1 MSNCYDAQSPSTGQR
16 LWPVLLFSSPAL
28 RSGLTEHFN
37 RYTMAV
43 VYIMAKVQEMPS
55 RIRGR
60 EHPRDEEFQV
70 LLIDLFRRAGWS
82 IHSRPSAGS
91 QADLV
96 IESAGKKY
104 VVEIKRSSEGRRDRL
119 VPLLSQAILQAQ
131 AAARLYSKSAI
142 PVAVVASPHISDL
155 VAAQVKEF
163 ALTHAPEVGIG
174 VIDSEGLRVFHGF
187 GLERLNSE
195 RSSRSRVHLPVERP
209 PSTYLFSDLNQWML
223 KSLIGQDIQESL
235 LTIPRG
241 QYRNGR
247 MLAQAA
253 GVSPMSASR
262 FVRELLSEGFLD
274 QRHGSL
280 RLVRKEELLRRWQ
293 GASQRAVHDVPV
305 RWIIRGGEEQL
316 LSAVRSYCSRM
327 DANRLRRQKPR
338 AGRMAEP
345 APRIAI
351 GLFGAADLLGVGF
364 VHGAVP
370 YLYLEHLSVP
380 ALEQLGLSVEDAK
393 GQPDAFVRVPENIEA
408 VFRAAVQHQGVPVSD
423 ILQVWLDVS
432 NHPARGKEQADQI
445 WKRILAPLIQQV
457 PR

>member
-1 MSNCYDAQSPSTGQR
+1 
-16 LWPVLLFSSPAL
+16 
-28 RSGLTEHFN
+28 
-37 RYTMAV
+37 
-43 VYIMAKVQEMPS
+43 MPP

-60 EHPRDEEFQV
+60 EHPRGKEFQV
-70 LLIDLFRRAGWS
+70 LLVGLFRRGGWS
-82 IHSRPSAGS
+82 IHSRPSAGG
-91 QADLV
+91 QANLV

-142 PVAVVASPHISDL
+142 PVAVVASPHISDF

-187 GLERLNSE
+187 GLEKLNSE
-195 RSSRSRVHLPVERP
+195 RSSRSRIHLPVERP

-223 KSLIGQDIQESL
+223 KILLGQDIHESL

-262 FVRELLSEGFLD
+262 FVRELLGEGFLD
-274 QRHGSL
+274 QRKGLL
-280 RLVRKEELLRRWQ
+280 RLVRREELMRRWQ
-293 GASQRAVHDVPV
+293 GASQRAAREIPV
-305 RWIIRGGEEQL
+305 RWIIRGGLEQL
-316 LSAVRSYCSRM
+316 LSAVRSYCSWR
-327 DANRLRRQKPR
+327 DANRLRQQKPR
-338 AGRMAEP
+338 AGRTAEP
-345 APRIAI
+345 APRVAI

-380 ALEQLGLSVEDAK
+380 ALEQLGLSVEDVK
-393 GQPDAFVRVPENIEA
+393 GQPDAYVRVPQNKET
-408 VFRAAVQHQGVPVSD
+408 VFRAVAQHQGAPVSD

-445 WKRILAPLIQQV
+445 WKRILAPSIQQEV
-457 PR
+457 

>member
-1 MSNCYDAQSPSTGQR
+1 
-16 LWPVLLFSSPAL
+16 
-28 RSGLTEHFN
+28 
-37 RYTMAV
+37 
-43 VYIMAKVQEMPS
+43 
-55 RIRGR
+55 
-60 EHPRDEEFQV
+60 
-70 LLIDLFRRAGWS
+70 
-82 IHSRPSAGS
+82 
-91 QADLV
+91 
-96 IESAGKKY
+96 
-104 VVEIKRSSEGRRDRL
+104 
-119 VPLLSQAILQAQ
+119 
-131 AAARLYSKSAI
+131 
-142 PVAVVASPHISDL
+142 
-155 VAAQVKEF
+155 
-163 ALTHAPEVGIG
+163 
-174 VIDSEGLRVFHGF
+174 
-187 GLERLNSE
+187 
-195 RSSRSRVHLPVERP
+195 
-209 PSTYLFSDLNQWML
+209 
-223 KSLIGQDIQESL
+223 
-235 LTIPRG
+235 
-241 QYRNGR
+241 

-274 QRHGSL
+274 QRQGSL

-293 GASQRAVHDVPV
+293 GASQRAGRDVPV

-393 GQPDAFVRVPENIEA
+393 GQPDAYVRVPENKEA
-408 VFRAAVQHQGVPVSD
+408 VFRAAVEHEGIPVSD

-445 WKRILAPLIQQV
+445 WKRILAPSIQQV

>member
-1 MSNCYDAQSPSTGQR
+1 M
-16 LWPVLLFSSPAL
+16 
-28 RSGLTEHFN
+28 
-37 RYTMAV
+37 
-43 VYIMAKVQEMPS
+43 
-55 RIRGR
+55 
-60 EHPRDEEFQV
+60 
-70 LLIDLFRRAGWS
+70 
-82 IHSRPSAGS
+82 
-91 QADLV
+91 
-96 IESAGKKY
+96 
-104 VVEIKRSSEGRRDRL
+104 
-119 VPLLSQAILQAQ
+119 
-131 AAARLYSKSAI
+131 
-142 PVAVVASPHISDL
+142 AVVASPHISDF

-187 GLERLNSE
+187 GLEKLNSE
-195 RSSRSRVHLPVERP
+195 RSSRSRIHLPVERP

-223 KSLIGQDIQESL
+223 KILLGQDIHESL

-274 QRHGSL
+274 QRKGLL
-280 RLVRKEELLRRWQ
+280 RLVRREELMRRWQ
-293 GASQRAVHDVPV
+293 GASQRAAREIPV
-305 RWIIRGGEEQL
+305 RWIIRGGLEQL
-316 LSAVRSYCSRM
+316 LSAVRSYCSWR

-338 AGRMAEP
+338 AGRTAEP
-345 APRIAI
+345 APRVAI

-380 ALEQLGLSVEDAK
+380 ALEQLGLSVEDVK
-393 GQPDAFVRVPENIEA
+393 SQPDAYVRVPQNKET
-408 VFRAAVQHQGVPVSD
+408 VFRAAAQHQGAPVSD

-445 WKRILAPLIQQV
+445 WKRILARSIQQEV
-457 PR
+457 R